1 MNTYDDTPL
10 TFLGTLYTF
19 AYSKVHA
26 GVFNRLGFPVGLF
39 IAVSGPGDGSC
50 HIVYAVGNS
59 GVQCLLLHA
68 VAEDLFHLF
77 LGHSVLF
84 QFFSVL
90 PSKKNK
96 CGLPKKSALT
106 NQGFYTN

>member
-50 HIVYAVGNS
+50 HIVYAVGNIKS
-59 GVQCLLLHA
+59 QVCNACFSMQSRKIYSTCSWA
-68 VAEDLFHLF
+68 IVCYFN
-77 LGHSVLF
+77 SS
-84 QFFSVL
+84 QF
-90 PSKKNK
+90 
-96 CGLPKKSALT
+96 CLPKKINVVFPK
-106 NQGFYTN
+106 NQH